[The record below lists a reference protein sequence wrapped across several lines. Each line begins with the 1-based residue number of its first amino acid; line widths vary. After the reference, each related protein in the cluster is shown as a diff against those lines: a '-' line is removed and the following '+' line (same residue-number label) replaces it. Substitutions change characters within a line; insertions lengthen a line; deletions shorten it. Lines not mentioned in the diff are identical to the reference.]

1 MKISKFTSIALILTV
16 IVGVISS
23 VIIYLNIRSFEIL
36 KEKYAKAS
44 NLVLNADRDLYQA
57 LQSQYIIMS
66 DLASTADFN
75 NGTHS
80 YYENSNQVKTRM
92 NHAFELFN
100 NHSIDSLRPIYFLHL
115 QEWMSNSAN
124 LLLKISNNED
134 AVSIKYFFENK
145 VLDSFNKIRKDI
157 DYINDL
163 IDIDSDLYVKESS
176 NISITTIWIFVGLI
190 FADFI
195 LLLHLSNKIRK
206 PINNIVEIANLMS
219 EGDFSKNICTDL
231 DGEVGDL
238 AHSFAKLKSTIEEMN
253 SEVIKL
259 KLAGSEGNL
268 ELRADT
274 SKYQGVF
281 KTLISALNNTLDEI
295 IKPLNEATDL
305 ILDSNGRIRYISE
318 AAVRIHG
325 FSANELR
332 NSLMIDEMIHPE
344 DQKLVTKWVQNIIES
359 GDGVAQFRHRHK
371 FGTWVYIEA
380 IGSNQLENPEIKGI
394 LAKLRDITERKLAE
408 DELRNTFEILSLFI
422 KNSPIYTFLKE
433 ISESESRVLFIS
445 NNYNSITGISAEEMN
460 GKTMIEIFEPEIA
473 QTITAEDI
481 SVVYQE
487 KNIVTEEEFK
497 GRFYITYKFPILQS
511 DRKFLAGYTID
522 ITERKQAEDRQAKL
536 TEQLHQS
543 QKMEAIGQLAG
554 GIAHDFNNLLAGIMG
569 FAELLQISEQL
580 SAKQSDYVGKILSSA
595 ERAGNLTKQLLT
607 FSRRGVK
614 ASTPIEIDKIITD
627 TIAMLQRTIDK
638 NIEINFE
645 NKANGI
651 SVIGDDTIL
660 QNAILN
666 ISINAS
672 HAMPNGGKLIF
683 STENVFLDDNYCLFS
698 NFDIKPGD
706 YIELSI
712 RDSGVGM
719 PPEILSRIFEPFFTT
734 KEQGK
739 GTGLGLAM
747 VYSAIQEHSG
757 AINVYSELGTGTV
770 FHIYLPVA
778 GASSKKGTIAKS
790 LIQGSGTIL
799 IIDDEE
805 LIRIT
810 ARGLL
815 ESLGYKVLLAENGIE
830 GIKVYKLNQNEID
843 LIILDMIMPIMGGRE
858 TFSKIRE
865 INQNIPVL
873 IASGFAKEADL
884 IVLKS
889 QGIAGFLQK
898 PFRMAEISE
907 KVHKAIGN

>member
-1 MKISKFTSIALILTV
+1 MKISKFTSHALVLTV
-16 IVGVISS
+16 IVGIISS
-23 VIIYLNIRSFEIL
+23 IILYLNIISFETL

-66 DLASTADFN
+66 DLASTEDFN

-80 YYENSNQVKTRM
+80 YYENSSQVKARM
-92 NHAFELFN
+92 AQAFLLFN
-100 NHSIDSLRPIYFLHL
+100 NKSIDSLKPIYYLHL
-115 QEWMSNSAN
+115 QKWMDNSAS
-124 LLLKISNNED
+124 LLSKITNNED
-134 AVSIKYFFENK
+134 PVSIKYYFENK
-145 VLDSFNKIRKDI
+145 VLESFNKIRKDI

-163 IDIDSDLYVKESS
+163 IDIDSDLYVKDSTTM
-176 NISITTIWIFVGLI
+176 SITTIWIFAGLI

-195 LLLHLSNKIRK
+195 FLLYLSDKIRK

-219 EGDFSKNICTDL
+219 EGDFSNNISTNS
-231 DGEVGDL
+231 DGEVGQL
-238 AHSFAKLKSTIEEMN
+238 AQSFAKLKSTIEEMN
-253 SEVIKL
+253 SEVFRL

-274 SKYQGVF
+274 SKYKGVF
-281 KTLISALNNTLDEI
+281 KTLISTLNNTLDEI

-305 ILDSNGRIRYISE
+305 ILDSNGSIRYVSE

-325 FSANELR
+325 FSAKELSDR
-332 NSLMIDEMIHPE
+332 SIIDEMIHPE
-344 DQKLVTKWVQNIIES
+344 DKTDVAKWIQNIIES
-359 GDGVAQFRHRHK
+359 GDGVAQFRHRQK

-408 DELRNTFEILSLFI
+408 EELRNTFEILSLFI

-433 ISESESRVLFIS
+433 VTVAESKVLFVS
-445 NNYNSITGISAEEMN
+445 NNYHDITGISAEEMN
-460 GKTMIEIFEPEIA
+460 GKTMQEVFAPEMA
-473 QTITAEDI
+473 EKITNEDI
-481 SVVYQE
+481 TVVLQK
-487 KNIVTEEEFK
+487 KNIITEEEFK
-497 GRFYITYKFPILQS
+497 GRFYITYKFPILQG
-511 DRKFLAGYTID
+511 DRRYLAGYTID
-522 ITERKQAEDRQAKL
+522 ITERKQAEERQAKL

-543 QKMEAIGQLAG
+543 QKMDAIGQLAG

-569 FAELLQISEQL
+569 FAELLGMSAHLTEKQTDYANKIIS
-580 SAKQSDYVGKILSSA
+580 AA

-607 FSRRGVK
+607 FSRRRVK
-614 ASTPIEIDKIITD
+614 ASTPIEIDKIIND

-638 NIEINFE
+638 SIEITFE
-645 NKANGI
+645 SKTNGI
-651 SVIGDDTIL
+651 SIVGDDTIL

-672 HAMPNGGKLIF
+672 HAMTNGGKLSF
-683 STENVFLDDNYCLFS
+683 ATENVSLDDNYCLFS

-712 RDSGVGM
+712 RDTGIGM
-719 PPEILSRIFEPFFTT
+719 PPEILGRIFEPFFTT

-770 FHIYLPVA
+770 FHIYLPIA
-778 GASSKKGTIAKS
+778 QASKSKRIISES
-790 LIQGSGTIL
+790 LITGSGTIL

-810 ARGLL
+810 AKGIL
-815 ESLGYKVLLAENGIE
+815 ESLGYNVLLAENGID
-830 GIKVYKLNQNEID
+830 GIEVLTRQLNEID
-843 LIILDMIMPIMGGRE
+843 LIILDMIMPKMGGRE

-873 IASGFAKEADL
+873 IASGFTKEADL
-884 IVLKS
+884 IALKS

-907 KVHKAIGN
+907 KVNKAICA

>member
-1 MKISKFTSIALILTV
+1 MKISKFTSLALVLTV

-23 VIIYLNIRSFEIL
+23 VILYLNIISFETL

-66 DLASTADFN
+66 DLVSTDDFN
-75 NGTHS
+75 NGIHL
-80 YYENSNQVKTRM
+80 YYENSNQVKVRM
-92 NHAFELFN
+92 QQAFQLFN
-100 NHSIDSLRPIYFLHL
+100 NKSIDSLKPIYSIHL
-115 QEWMSNSAN
+115 QEWMSNSEN
-124 LLLKISNNED
+124 LLSKISNKED
-134 AVSIKYFFENK
+134 ALSLKYYFEHK

-163 IDIDSDLYVKESS
+163 IDIESDSYVKDSS
-176 NISITTIWIFVGLI
+176 NMSIITIWIFIGLI
-190 FADFI
+190 IADFI
-195 LLLHLSNKIRK
+195 LLLYLSNKIRK
-206 PINNIVEIANLMS
+206 PIQNIVEIANLMS

-238 AHSFAKLKSTIEEMN
+238 ARSFAKLKSTIEEMN

-274 SKYQGVF
+274 AKYKGVF
-281 KTLISALNNTLDEI
+281 KTLITTLNNTLDEI
-295 IKPLNEATDL
+295 IKPLNDATDI
-305 ILDSNGRIRYISE
+305 ILDSDGILRYVSE

-325 FSANELR
+325 FPANELR
-332 NSLMIDEMIHPE
+332 NISMIDEMIHPE
-344 DQKLVTKWVQNIIES
+344 DQELVAKWIQDIIKS
-359 GDGVAQFRHRHK
+359 GDGVVQFRHRLK
-371 FGTWVYIEA
+371 SGSWVYIEA

-408 DELRNTFEILSLFI
+408 EELRNTFEILSLFI

-433 ISESESRVLFIS
+433 IFESESRVLFIS
-445 NNYNSITGISAEEMN
+445 NNYVELTGIPAEGMN
-460 GKTMIEIFEPEIA
+460 GKTMIEIFETEMA
-473 QTITAEDI
+473 EKITKEDI

-487 KNIVTEEEFK
+487 KNIITEEEFK
-497 GRFYITYKFPILQS
+497 GKFYITYKFPILQ
-511 DRKFLAGYTID
+511 KNKKYLAGYTID
-522 ITERKQAEDRQAKL
+522 ITERREAEARQAKL
-536 TEQLHQS
+536 SEQLHQS
-543 QKMEAIGQLAG
+543 QKMDAIGQLAG

-569 FAELLQISEQL
+569 FAELLQISEIL
-580 SAKQSDYVGKILSSA
+580 SVRQADYVDKIISA
-595 ERAGNLTKQLLT
+595 ADRAGNLTKQLLT

-645 NKANGI
+645 NKASGI
-651 SVIGDDTIL
+651 SIIGDDAIL

-683 STENVFLDDNYCLFS
+683 STEIVFLDEQYCLFS

-712 RDSGVGM
+712 RDSGLGM
-719 PPEILSRIFEPFFTT
+719 PPEILNRIFEPFFTT

-757 AINVYSELGTGTV
+757 AINVYSEVGTGTV
-770 FHIYLPVA
+770 FHIYLPLA
-778 GASSKKGTIAKS
+778 GANRKKGAITES
-790 LIQGSGTIL
+790 LIQGNGTIL

-810 ARGLL
+810 ASGLL
-815 ESLGYKVLLAENGIE
+815 ESLGYKVLQAENGVE
-830 GIKVYKLNQNEID
+830 GIEVFTRNQSEID

-865 INQNIPVL
+865 INQSIPIL

-884 IVLKS
+884 IALKS

-907 KVHKAIGN
+907 KVNKAITT